1 MPIVTLHL
9 LAKALGASVDVV
21 TGTVSIIRISVV
33 TIGVSVVTGFSI
45 SLSGP
50 FSTKT
55 PGSSFEIRGLDSG
68 PLEVGIVV
76 NSGKTISIESMNW
89 SNGSNWSNFSFG
101 RSGIFFSRPLANALD
116 ASVGVRSCG
125 TGVTSDTSSQGE
137 AIVGTVEAIVSIGMV
152 TVESISG
159 FGLSIGLSR
168 SLSAA
173 AEASAGESNA
183 FSCGPGLLVTVQTIA
198 IETRMVSITVVTVM
212 GIGLRFGHS
221 DSGKSSQQK

>member
-1 MPIVTLHL
+1 MIKTLMSNNSGCATLHL
-9 LAKALGASVDVV
+9 LAKALGASVNVV
-21 TGTVSIIRISVV
+21 TGTVSVIRISVV

-89 SNGSNWSNFSFG
+89 SNGSNLSFG

-125 TGVTSDTSSQGE
+125 TGVTSNTSSQGE

-173 AEASAGESNA
+173 AEASAGESGA
-183 FSCGPGLLVTVQTIA
+183 FSCGPGLLVTV
-198 IETRMVSITVVTVM
+198 
-212 GIGLRFGHS
+212 
-221 DSGKSSQQK
+221 